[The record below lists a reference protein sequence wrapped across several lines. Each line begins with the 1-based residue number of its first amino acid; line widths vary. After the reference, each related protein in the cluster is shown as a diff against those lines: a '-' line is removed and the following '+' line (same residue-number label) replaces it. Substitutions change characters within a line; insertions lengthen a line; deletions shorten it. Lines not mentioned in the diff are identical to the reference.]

1 MKHLRTF
8 ENMGFLN
15 YEQKVIDCGFY
26 IQSQIPSEDF
36 FDWEYTE
43 INEEDLSVDL
53 EFYYNNDVDDSII
66 EKAYEFFDE
75 YDLEY
80 SFNYGLHS
88 LAPEYTKKQEI
99 ILVHIPEEII
109 IKFSEIFNTLKKY
122 NL

>member
-15 YEQKVIDCGFY
+15 YEQKVQKVIDCGFY

-88 LAPEYTKKQEI
+88 LAPEYTKNKR
-99 ILVHIPEEII
+99 
-109 IKFSEIFNTLKKY
+109 
-122 NL
+122 